1 MININKDSNKDNK
14 NTDTNNYKQTEKDE
28 KAKKNIGALKSIGY
42 ITLAAINREIT
53 ALGYITQL
61 GITMAATV
69 MVGVFVGRFLD
80 NLLNTSPWL
89 LLICSLLGAGAAIRN
104 LFSL

>member
-28 KAKKNIGALKSIGY
+28 KPKKNSGALQSI
-42 ITLAAINREIT
+42 
-53 ALGYITQL
+53 GYITQL

-69 MVGVFVGRFLD
+69 MVGVFVGKFLD

>member
-14 NTDTNNYKQTEKDE
+14 NTDININNKQTEKDE
-28 KAKKNIGALKSIGY
+28 KPKKNRGALQSI
-42 ITLAAINREIT
+42 
-53 ALGYITQL
+53 GYITQL

-69 MVGVFVGRFLD
+69 MVGVFVGKFLD

-89 LLICSLLGAGAAIRN
+89 LLICSLLGAGAAIRS
-104 LFSL
+104 LFNI

>member
-28 KAKKNIGALKSIGY
+28 KAKKNIGALKSI
-42 ITLAAINREIT
+42 
-53 ALGYITQL
+53 GYITQL

-89 LLICSLLGAGAAIRN
+89 LLICSLLGAGAAIRS
-104 LFSL
+104 LFNI

>member
-28 KAKKNIGALKSIGY
+28 KAKKNRGALKSI
-42 ITLAAINREIT
+42 
-53 ALGYITQL
+53 GYITQL